1 MQYPRIL
8 KSPNLT
14 RVFGSWDGDAQNWQ
28 RKVNEVFGMAV
39 ALSVERANTTNQ
51 LTCSINPLEWQV
63 LEELSNILRYS
74 RSNWKYWT
82 VELVEKTIPK
92 LVKACIW
99 KNMILSEQ
107 SYFRDVVN
115 MHAEEGVELLSGL
128 SDYFTLYS
136 KDSKPSTRK
145 HLVLKYLEAPYNEG
159 DSRAILLRA
168 LRCVVTFRISKK
180 PKSDLIFKFTP
191 DLRISLWGKIFDKYL
206 YEQLCLFVYLFRNRE
221 EAHFFLERRQQLINF
236 VSSRLPDY
244 HEDLAESIVGETF
257 EYLIRRRDTY
267 CQSPGEIWIDTS
279 LDTFFIGN
287 ILSSKRI
294 QRFWDK
300 KRRIE
305 GGGTSG
311 TDLSDLPDEDPFSDN
326 VSVRSKKTEPTDSYY
341 SYGESSG
348 ERDRLLREYIG
359 QLDPMCRSYL
369 LSEFFGVDQKEK
381 GQLDTKQFST
391 IEKPCL
397 KKIRNLL
404 ISNGYYDL
412 FVK

>member
-14 RVFGSWDGDAQNWQ
+14 RVFGSWDGDAQSWQ
-28 RKVNEVFGMAV
+28 KRVNEVFGMAI
-39 ALSVERANTTNQ
+39 ALNVERAGTTSL
-51 LTCSINPLEWQV
+51 LTCSIDPLEWQV
-63 LEELSNILRYS
+63 LEELSNILRSS
-74 RSNWKYWT
+74 RTNWKYWT

-99 KNMILSEQ
+99 KNSILSEQ
-107 SYFRDVVN
+107 SYLRDVVN
-115 MHAEEGVELLSGL
+115 AHAAEGVELLSGL

-136 KDSKPSTRK
+136 KDPKPSTRK
-145 HLVLKYLEAPYNEG
+145 HLVSKYLEAPYTEG
-159 DSRAILLRA
+159 DSKAVLLRA
-168 LRCVVTFRISKK
+168 LRCFVTLRISRK

-191 DLRISLWGKIFDKYL
+191 DLRISLLGKTFDKYL
-206 YEQLCLFVYLFRNRE
+206 YEQLCLFVYLFRNSE

-236 VSSRLPDY
+236 VSSRLPDR

-267 CQSPGEIWIDTS
+267 CQSPDQIWIDTS

-300 KRRIE
+300 KRRME
-305 GGGTSG
+305 GGTTPERDFS
-311 TDLSDLPDEDPFSDN
+311 DEDLLMDDVTARP
-326 VSVRSKKTEPTDSYY
+326 RKKEPVDDYY
-341 SYGESSG
+341 YASASTG
-348 ERDRLLREYIG
+348 ERDRLLREYIDK
-359 QLDPMCRSYL
+359 LDPLCRSYL
-369 LSEFFGVDQKEK
+369 LSEFFGLDLPQN
-381 GQLDTKQFST
+381 GQLDTKHFSA

-397 KKIRNLL
+397 KKIRSLL
-404 ISNGYYDL
+404 VSNGYYDL
-412 FVK
+412 FIK

>member
-14 RVFGSWDGDAQNWQ
+14 RVFESWDGDAQKWQ

-39 ALSVERANTTNQ
+39 ALNVERANTANQ

-63 LEELSNILRYS
+63 LEELSNILKYS

-99 KNMILSEQ
+99 KNMILLEQ

-115 MHAEEGVELLSGL
+115 QHAEEGVELLSGL

-168 LRCVVTFRISKK
+168 LRCAVTFRISKK

-191 DLRISLWGKIFDKYL
+191 DLRISLWGKVIDKYL
-206 YEQLCLFVYLFRNRE
+206 YEQLCLYVYLFRNRE

-236 VSSRLPDY
+236 VSSRLPDH

-267 CQSPGEIWIDTS
+267 CQSPGDIWIDTS

-300 KRRIE
+300 KRRID
-305 GGGTSG
+305 GGSASED
-311 TDLSDLPDEDPFSDN
+311 DLSEEDPFDDN
-326 VSVRSKKTEPTDSYY
+326 VSVKPRKTRPADPSY
-341 SYGESSG
+341 SPGESSG

-359 QLDPMCRSYL
+359 KLDPMCRSYF
-369 LSEFFGVDQKEK
+369 LSEFFGLDQKEK
-381 GQLDTKQFST
+381 GQLDTKQFSA
-391 IEKPCL
+391 IEKPCF
-397 KKIRNLL
+397 KKIRTLL

-412 FVK
+412 FIK

>member
-28 RKVNEVFGMAV
+28 KKVNEVFGMV
-39 ALSVERANTTNQ
+39 IGLNVERAETTNL

-92 LVKACIW
+92 LVEACIW
-99 KNMILSEQ
+99 KNAILSEQ
-107 SYFRDVVN
+107 SYLRDVVN
-115 MHAEEGVELLSGL
+115 AHAAEGVELLAGL

-136 KDSKPSTRK
+136 KDPKPSTRK
-145 HLVLKYLEAPYNEG
+145 HLVSRYLEAPYNEG
-159 DSRAILLRA
+159 DSKAVLLRA
-168 LRCVVTFRISKK
+168 LRCFVTFRISKK
-180 PKSDLIFKFTP
+180 PKSELIFKFTP
-191 DLRISLWGKIFDKYL
+191 DLRISLLGKTFDKYL
-206 YEQLCLFVYLFRNRE
+206 YEQLCLFVYLFRNSE

-236 VSSRLPDY
+236 VSSRLPDH

-267 CQSPGEIWIDTS
+267 CQSPDQIWIDTS

-305 GGGTSG
+305 GTGTSER
-311 TDLSDLPDEDPFSDN
+311 DLSDEDLFIDDVTVKP
-326 VSVRSKKTEPTDSYY
+326 RKTEPTEPYHY
-341 SYGESSG
+341 SGESTS
-348 ERDRLLREYIG
+348 ERDRLLRESIDK
-359 QLDPMCRSYL
+359 LDPLCRSYL
-369 LSEFFGVDQKEK
+369 LSEFFGLDQPKK
-381 GQLDTKQFST
+381 GHLDTKQFSA

-412 FVK
+412 FIK